1 MENHFFCHFQNHSVA
16 VVLFAVVKHGLDNF
30 RWWDPVIRDG
40 FSGGVSKVP
49 VVTLVVV
56 KVIAPGFD
64 SLIVSQTTIHWE
76 GGDWRTS
83 GESSLGNDS
92 TDSLHVSSKTDRG

>member
-1 MENHFFCHFQNHSVA
+1 
-16 VVLFAVVKHGLDNF
+16 LDNF
-30 RWWDPVIRDG
+30 RWWYPVIRDG

-64 SLIVSQTTIHWE
+64 SLIVGQTTVDWE
-76 GGDWRTS
+76 GGDWRTG

-92 TDSLHVSSKTDRG
+92 SEALHVSSKTVKGGNL